1 MDPRNPWQALTRP
14 RFPRGSWP
22 WRAAGYLA
30 TGALVG
36 AAACLVFLVL
46 GVFSLFLA
54 GLPLLLLSGPAVG
67 GVERLRLRLVDLD
80 PAPDPHR
87 VPAAPGLAAWLRL
100 RVGEQATWR
109 ELAYA
114 LLLATVLWPLDL
126 IALAVGI
133 GLPVALLST
142 PLQLAVDGH
151 EAKVLKAYLVTSYPE
166 AFAAALAGAV
176 LLVLLAYPL
185 AAVAGARAALA
196 RALLAPRET
205 GPQDGIGEV
214 IASRARL
221 VDAFEAERRRIERD
235 LHDGAQQRLVALT
248 MTLGLARLDAPPGP
262 LADQLAKAHAEAGQV
277 LTELRELI
285 HGIHPQVL
293 ADYGLGAALADAADR
308 SAVPV
313 ALAIDGDLPRLPAAV
328 ESAGYFAGCEA
339 LANIGKHSG
348 ARQAKITARHVDGV
362 LRLVVEDDGRGA
374 ADPARGSGLTGLA
387 DRIAVLDGTLTIMS
401 PPGGPTVLRVEIPCP
416 APTENQTRTEN
427 QAQTEKPAPAENQ
440 APAEKP
446 APAERSAPAASSASS
461 SPRTASSSGRD

>member
-14 RFPRGSWP
+14 RFLRSSWP
-22 WRAAGYLA
+22 WRTVGFLA
-30 TGALVG
+30 TGGVLGGV
-36 AAACLVFLVL
+36 ACLVFLVL
-46 GVFSLFLA
+46 GVFSLFLV

-67 GVERLRLRLVDLD
+67 GIERLRLRLVDLD

-87 VPAAPGLAAWLRL
+87 VPASPGLAAWLRL
-100 RVGEQATWR
+100 RAGEQATWR

-126 IALAVGI
+126 LALAVGV
-133 GLPVALLST
+133 GLPLALLGT
-142 PLQLAVDGH
+142 PLQLAVDGQ
-151 EAKVLKAYLVTSYPE
+151 EAKVVKAYLVTSYPE
-166 AFAAALAGAV
+166 AFGAALLGAL
-176 LLVLLAYPL
+176 LLVALVHPL

-196 RALLAPRET
+196 RALLAPRDTEARD
-205 GPQDGIGEV
+205 GGIGEV

-262 LADQLAKAHAEAGQV
+262 LAEQLAKAHTEAGQV

-293 ADYGLGAALADAADR
+293 ADYGLGPALVDAADR

-313 ALAIDGDLPRLPAAV
+313 ATDIELPRLPASV

-348 ARQAKITARHVDGV
+348 ARRARITARHTDGV
-362 LRLVVEDDGRGA
+362 LRLDVEDDGRGA
-374 ADPARGSGLTGLA
+374 ADPAGGSGLTGLA
-387 DRIAVLDGTLTIMS
+387 DRLAVLDGTLTIMS
-401 PPGGPTVLRVEIPCP
+401 PKGGPTLLRVEIPCP
-416 APTENQTRTEN
+416 VPTE
-427 QAQTEKPAPAENQ
+427 
-440 APAEKP
+440 
-446 APAERSAPAASSASS
+446 SSASS
-461 SPRTASSSGRD
+461 SPRTASSSGRG